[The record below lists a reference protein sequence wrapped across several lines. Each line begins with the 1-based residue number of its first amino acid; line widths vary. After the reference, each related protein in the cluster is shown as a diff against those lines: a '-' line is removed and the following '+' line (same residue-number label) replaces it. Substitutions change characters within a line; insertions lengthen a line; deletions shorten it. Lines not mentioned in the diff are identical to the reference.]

1 VAPEQIVA
9 SRVNSGVVERTRPIC
24 AYPKRARYVGSGSI
38 NDALS
43 FVCKKGGWEDDD

>member
-38 NDALS
+38 NDASS